1 LRDDARVPQRP
12 VSDAIDLRPID
23 DADLRAVLEL
33 NNANVPAVNELD
45 LTALAAIV
53 KVSTVALVAVD
64 DRDGAL
70 AGFCLV
76 LPPGTDYG
84 SGNYAWFGERYD
96 DFVYLDR
103 VAVDRTRRTLGVG
116 RALYAE
122 VERLVT
128 AEWFLLEV
136 NLRPR
141 NDVSLAFHERLGF
154 TEVGQRETDYGFLCS
169 MQAKRLR

>member
-1 LRDDARVPQRP
+1 MRPLTDD
-12 VSDAIDLRPID
+12 DLP
-23 DADLRAVLEL
+23 AALAL

-45 LTALAAIV
+45 PDSLRAIV
-53 KVSTVALVAVD
+53 EVSTVALAAVD
-64 DRDGAL
+64 PTGSAL
-70 AGFCLV
+70 VGFCLV

-103 VAVDRTRRTLGVG
+103 VAVDADRRALGVG

-122 VERLVT
+122 VERLV
-128 AEWFLLEV
+128 AAQWFLLEV

-169 MQAKRLR
+169 MLAKRLF

>member
-1 LRDDARVPQRP
+1 M
-12 VSDAIDLRPID
+12 SDAIDLRPID
-23 DADLRAVLEL
+23 DADLSAVLEL

-45 LTALAAIV
+45 LTSLAAIV
-53 KVSTVALVAVD
+53 KASTVALAAVD
-64 DRDGAL
+64 PTDAAL

-103 VAVDRTRRTLGVG
+103 VAVASDHRG
-116 RALYAE
+116 RGIGARLYAE
-122 VERLVT
+122 VERRT
-128 AEWFLLEV
+128 RAAWFTLEV

-154 TEVGQRETDYGFLCS
+154 AEVGQRETDYGFLCS

>member
-1 LRDDARVPQRP
+1 MQQRHEH
-12 VSDAIDLRPID
+12 DAIDLRPID
-23 DADLRAVLEL
+23 HADLPSVLAL

-45 LTALAAIV
+45 LAALRAIV
-53 KVSTVALVAVD
+53 KASTVALAAVD
-64 DRDGAL
+64 PTDAAL

-84 SGNYAWFGERYD
+84 SGNYAWFGERYQ

-103 VAVDRTRRTLGVG
+103 VAVDADRRALGVG

-122 VERLVT
+122 VERLV
-128 AEWFLLEV
+128 AAQWFLLEV

-141 NDVSLAFHERLGF
+141 NDASLAFHERLGF

-169 MQAKRLR
+169 MLAKRLF